1 MMIPLVSNKAYF
13 QLCFNIKSYTFLF
26 QNGSQG
32 EYFLN
37 VTASN
42 ELASPKLQ
50 NSVVVTITVIENKNY
65 APVFERD
72 QYSFNVSENAEIGVT
87 IGSVSASDI
96 NKVLS
101 SFYVNLNDP
110 LPSLQCLQPPIF
122 F

>member
-1 MMIPLVSNKAYF
+1 
-13 QLCFNIKSYTFLF
+13 
-26 QNGSQG
+26 
-32 EYFLN
+32 

-50 NSVVVTITVIENKNY
+50 NSVVFTITVIENKNY
-65 APVFERD
+65 APVFDKD

-101 SFYVNLNDP
+101 SFYINLIVP
-110 LPSLQCLQPPIF
+110 SPSLHCLRPHKF